1 MMRRGAF
8 PAPSVA
14 VLSFD
19 RIKYSNDPRG
29 KILTAMARRPLENLN
44 IAALD
49 LMPSPEEIHAR
60 VPISEEATE
69 TVFEA
74 RETIKRILDRK
85 DSRLFIVVGP
95 CSIHDAIAGLDYAQR
110 LKRLADQVRD
120 TLFLVMRVYFEKPR
134 TSVGWKGFI
143 NDPRMDDSFH
153 IEEGMEHAR
162 RFLLQVNEIGLP
174 AATEAL
180 DPIAPQYLGDL
191 ISWTAIGARTS
202 ESQTHREMASG
213 LSTPVGFKNGT
224 DGNIDVAINGV
235 KSAARPHSFLGINRH
250 GRSSIV
256 RTRGNAYGHIVLRGG
271 ERPNY
276 DTVSIA
282 MIEKDLSEAKF
293 APNIVVDC
301 SHSNS
306 FKDHNLQTLVMSDC
320 VHQIREG
327 NRSIIGLMLES
338 NIEGG
343 NQPIPADLSK
353 LKYGC
358 SVTDPCIDWPSTE
371 SAILK
376 ARDQLKD
383 ILPRRGS

>member
-1 MMRRGAF
+1 MR
-8 PAPSVA
+8 A
-14 VLSFD
+14 VKN
-19 RIKYSNDPRG
+19 RNRATMND
-29 KILTAMARRPLENLN
+29 RPLENLN
-44 IAALD
+44 ITALD

-60 VPISEEATE
+60 VPISEKAAE
-69 TVFEA
+69 TVYEG
-74 RETIKRILDRK
+74 RETIERILDRK
-85 DSRLFIVVGP
+85 DPRLFIVVGP
-95 CSIHDAIAGLDYAQR
+95 CSIHDPIAGYDYAQR
-110 LKRLADQVRD
+110 LQKLADEVRD
-120 TLFLVMRVYFEKPR
+120 TLYLVMRVYFEKPR

-153 IEEGMEHAR
+153 IEEGMEKAR
-162 RFLLQVNEIGLP
+162 AFLLQVTELGLP

-213 LSTPVGFKNGT
+213 LSTPVGFKTGT
-224 DGNIDVAINGV
+224 DGHIEVAINAV
-235 KSAARPHSFLGINRH
+235 RSSAKPHSFLGINTQ

-276 DTVSIA
+276 DTVSISMTERA
-282 MIEKDLSEAKF
+282 LRDAKF

-306 FKDHNLQTLVMSDC
+306 FKDHNLQALVLSDC

-327 NRSIIGLMLES
+327 NQSIVGLMIES

-343 NQPIPADLSK
+343 NQPIPEDLSK

-358 SVTDPCIDWPSTE
+358 SVTDPCIDWPTTDT
-371 SAILK
+371 IVRK
-376 ARDQLKD
+376 ARDILKD
-383 ILPRRGS
+383 VLPPRGK

>member
-1 MMRRGAF
+1 M
-8 PAPSVA
+8 
-14 VLSFD
+14 LSSDTGETMKAIND
-19 RIKYSNDPRG
+19 RNA
-29 KILTAMARRPLENLN
+29 TTMTRRPLENLN
-44 IAALD
+44 ITALD
-49 LMPSPEEIHAR
+49 LMPSPEEIHLR
-60 VPISEEATE
+60 VPISDKAST
-69 TVFEA
+69 TVYEA

-85 DSRLFIVVGP
+85 DPRLFIVVGP
-95 CSIHDAIAGLDYAQR
+95 CSIHDPIAGYDYAQR
-110 LKRLADQVRD
+110 LKKLADEVGD
-120 TLFLVMRVYFEKPR
+120 TLFLIMRVYFEKPR
-134 TSVGWKGFI
+134 TSIGWKGFI

-153 IEEGMEHAR
+153 IEEGMEKAR
-162 RFLLQVNEIGLP
+162 AFLLRVTELGLP

-224 DGNIDVAINGV
+224 DGSIEVAINAV
-235 KSAARPHSFLGINRH
+235 KSSAKPHSFLGINAQ

-276 DTVSIA
+276 DTVSISITERA
-282 MIEKDLSEAKF
+282 LFDAKF

-306 FKDHNLQTLVMSDC
+306 FKDHNMQALVMSDC

-327 NRSIIGLMLES
+327 NQSIVGLMVES

-343 NQPIPADLSK
+343 NQPIPEDLSK

-358 SVTDPCIDWPSTE
+358 SVTDPCIDWPTTE
-371 SAILK
+371 TIIRK
-376 ARDQLKD
+376 ARNILKD
-383 ILPRRGS
+383 ILPQRGK